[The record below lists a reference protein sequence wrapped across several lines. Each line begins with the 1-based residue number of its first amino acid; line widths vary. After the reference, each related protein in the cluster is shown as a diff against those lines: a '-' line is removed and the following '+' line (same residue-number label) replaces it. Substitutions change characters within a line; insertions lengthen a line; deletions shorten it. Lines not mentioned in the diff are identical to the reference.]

1 MRDLKKSRFT
11 VEIPV
16 AADWEKDAEAYIAIY
31 HTLTGALLLLEES
44 DWSDLF
50 KDSRDSLDQ
59 EFIDEL
65 KDEGFLVRKDVD
77 EFDVFECWKQQQ
89 VHNFDTITAKVNVTR
104 KCNNRCTYCILDY
117 EAREMTPD
125 TARKMDEFYIKF
137 IKDHRPLFVKD
148 DYLGGEPLLNT
159 KVLLESA
166 QRRFDHCQKNNIDYS
181 FSITT
186 NGMLLTPEIVSNM
199 NTMGL
204 SGVRVSLA
212 GPARIHDQLRPLAT
226 GGKTYDTIIQ
236 NLKVISGMT
245 PISIECQY
253 DSGTTDYKYMPEML
267 DDFKNHE
274 IAVDSIF
281 FTPILKKRGDCQ
293 FNCGIGDPKIALD
306 LMKQVRAHG
315 FSTER
320 EAPASLCR
328 ADFRAML
335 VFDTDGSI
343 IPCPAL
349 QEGELAYGH
358 VAKGIDFI
366 LESLLI
372 KRKLPGKCMADCELL
387 PICMGGCRQQAL
399 VYHEDFAGID
409 CRYES
414 LRFFLDDYIKE
425 TALAKLKAE

>member
-1 MRDLKKSRFT
+1 MYDLKKSRFT

-16 AADWEKDAEAYIAIY
+16 AADRKKDPVVYIALY
-31 HTLTGALLLLEES
+31 HTMTGALLLVEDS
-44 DWSDLF
+44 DWTDLF
-50 KDSRDSLDQ
+50 KGKNGSADL
-59 EFIDEL
+59 EFINEL
-65 KDEGFLVRKDVD
+65 KEQGFLVKTEVN

-89 VHNFDTITAKVNVTR
+89 VHNFDTITSKVNVTR

-117 EAREMTPD
+117 EAREMTLD
-125 TARKMDEFYIKF
+125 TALKMDEFYVEF

-148 DYLGGEPLLNT
+148 DYLGGEPLLNK

-186 NGMLLTPEIVSNM
+186 NGVLLTPEIVSHM

-204 SGVRVSLA
+204 SGIRVSLA

-226 GGKTYDTIIQ
+226 GGNTYDTIIH
-236 NLKVISGMT
+236 NLKAVAGMT

-253 DSGTTDYKYMPEML
+253 DSGTMDYKYMPEML

-274 IAVDSIF
+274 IAIDSIF

-293 FNCGIGDPKIALD
+293 FNYGIGDPQIALD
-306 LMKQVRAHG
+306 LMKQARAHG
-315 FSTER
+315 FTSER

-335 VFDTDGSI
+335 VFDTNGSI

-349 QEGELAYGH
+349 QEGEMTYGH

-366 LESLLI
+366 LESLLL
-372 KRKLPGKCMADCELL
+372 KRKLPEKCMADCELL

-425 TALAKLKAE
+425 TALATLKAE